1 MEQEGSMTTNPAH
14 SEVLSDLAR
23 VRAQFQMEAL
33 LAALGVKEKLKLVD
47 NQHKDGVES
56 RDD

>member
-1 MEQEGSMTTNPAH
+1 MEQEGSTTTNPAH

-23 VRAQFQMEAL
+23 VRARFQMEAL

-47 NQHKDGVES
+47 NQHKDGVE
-56 RDD
+56 

>member
-1 MEQEGSMTTNPAH
+1 MTTNPAH
-14 SEVLSDLAR
+14 SEDKLLSDLVR
-23 VRAQFQMEAL
+23 VRAQFQMEGL

>member
-1 MEQEGSMTTNPAH
+1 MTTNPAH

-23 VRAQFQMEAL
+23 VRAQFQMEAIMK
-33 LAALGVKEKLKLVD
+33 AMGVKQYDIVRLD